1 VLSPRTGLG
10 LVETALLDVVAGA
23 GRRRSDRVLGA
34 LEREHGIGPR
44 YGYEVLTDLVVPW
57 RLHLPLLEGRG
68 NLGSQYGDPPADA
81 TYTEVQLSAVGALAV
96 AAERAEVGPVPLGLI
111 EGSLYRG
118 GEVPPFGPARVIA
131 ALQTGARAAGP
142 PSLPAGGVVAGPV
155 EALLAGRKARLQLG
169 CDIVREPGQLVLT
182 HVPLGVDIARVTQSI
197 VSRIRWREPTYR
209 DYLPE
214 ADRLPLP
221 ATPVRDLRDETSMR
235 TGIRVVC
242 TLAPGADPD
251 EAEDWLRQAWP
262 VTIEIDCRLPAPMSR
277 RLRTWDRGD
286 GSGLAALAALL

>member
-1 VLSPRTGLG
+1 MLSPRTGLG

-96 AAERAEVGPVPLGLI
+96 AAERGELGPVPLGLI

-118 GEVPPFGPARVIA
+118 GGVPPFDPGRVIA
-131 ALQTGARAAGP
+131 ALQRAVAGRDRRRCPPAAWSPDRSTRCWPAGRRGSSWAASSSGSRGSSSSPTSRSASTSTGSCRASSRAAAGRGP
-142 PSLPAGGVVAGPV
+142 PS
-155 EALLAGRKARLQLG
+155 
-169 CDIVREPGQLVLT
+169 
-182 HVPLGVDIARVTQSI
+182 
-197 VSRIRWREPTYR
+197 
-209 DYLPE
+209 
-214 ADRLPLP
+214 
-221 ATPVRDLRDETSMR
+221 ATT
-235 TGIRVVC
+235 C
-242 TLAPGADPD
+242 
-251 EAEDWLRQAWP
+251 P
-262 VTIEIDCRLPAPMSR
+262 VTIEVDCRLPAPMST